1 MPGEPRHVPA
11 GRGAENE
18 AYPLIGADGGNGAN
32 GRSSAEHESTAAR
45 ESTADRDSS
54 ADGAKTPSGPRS
66 HTHTPPPV
74 EPPPRAVSPGTAS
87 PEQTGPESDAATG
100 GAANPA
106 GRGHEQ
112 RHTRQVSAFPGHRDI
127 LPWPYPGPGTI
138 PAVHTTRRRP
148 LKVIGRTV
156 SKAWSD
162 SLFRLSAEGAFWSAL
177 STAPL
182 LLALL
187 GLVGFVG
194 RWFGPDAI
202 DAVQNQVLV
211 VLHGIFSSEVV
222 DNLLSAN
229 VGAMLHNGQADL
241 VSVGFFISLWAGSSA
256 ISAFVES
263 ITIAY
268 GQYEVRHPVA
278 ERLFALGLYLIAL
291 IAGTVTLPLLAIGP
305 EALTKLFPPSIRE
318 QASTVIAVVYYPGLV
333 VALVLLLATLYKVAP
348 RHKHPW
354 RRGIPGAVLATA
366 VFVVA
371 SSGLRIYVS
380 YVYTHG
386 LTYGALATPITFL
399 LFYYMMSLAIVLGA
413 QFNNATLEYYP
424 ARVTR
429 RELRKWQRFEP
440 AELEQDEPD
449 GKRPDGDRPS
459 DDGSDEGRSR

>member
-1 MPGEPRHVPA
+1 V
-11 GRGAENE
+11 
-18 AYPLIGADGGNGAN
+18 N
-32 GRSSAEHESTAAR
+32 GRSG
-45 ESTADRDSS
+45 ADRDSGAERAS
-54 ADGAKTPSGPRS
+54 NADGGKAPSEPRS
-66 HTHTPPPV
+66 HAHAPPPV
-74 EPPPRAVSPGTAS
+74 EPPPAALSPKAAPTG
-87 PEQTGPESDAATG
+87 QTGPGSDAATEDT
-100 GAANPA
+100 ADTA
-106 GRGHEQ
+106 GRDHEQ

-127 LPWPYPGPGTI
+127 LPWPYPGPGTL

-268 GQYEVRHPVA
+268 GQYEVRHPVS

-291 IAGTVTLPLLAIGP
+291 ITGTVTLPLLAIGP

-318 QASTVIAVVYYPGLV
+318 QASTVITVAYYPGMV
-333 VALVLLLATLYKVAP
+333 AALVLLLTTLYKVAP

-354 RRGIPGAVLATA
+354 RRGIPGALLATA

-440 AELEQDEPD
+440 AASEGVSEGDRSD
-449 GKRPDGDRPS
+449 GDRFAGDRPDGD
-459 DDGSDEGRSR
+459 GSDEDRSR